1 MGFTRSTADLKVHQ
15 KLSDYPRV
23 EDGVSAEEL
32 KKRFDAPAEQL
43 QKDLNNLQE
52 ELEGVLSASKIGANT
67 LDSND
72 TSENNVQAKL
82 EKIRSEIQNTVLGQ
96 IPDSSIDKTKMDPNY
111 DSTLAKKDG
120 TVQENL
126 NANYLEG
133 KNLAGIKEIMTG
145 QFKTGT
151 FTGNGEQ
158 TLTINVGFRPKF
170 MIYIGSGSY
179 GGKIITVVIGNTC
192 MSISG
197 SDMIGF
203 SVSLFDTGVTLT
215 GSSAGKP
222 TVSGGTYTWI
232 ALKEVIE

>member
-52 ELEGVLSASKIGANT
+52 ELEGVLSASKIGANL
-67 LDSND
+67 LDAND

-96 IPDSSIDKTKMDPNY
+96 IPDSSIDKTKMNPEY
-111 DSTLAKKDG
+111 DNTLAKKDG
-120 TVQENL
+120 EVQENL

-158 TLTINVGFRPKF
+158 TLTINVGFKPRF
-170 MIYIGSGSY
+170 MIYFGGNMLVIIIGNSCAIHSASSSGTL
-179 GGKIITVVIGNTC
+179 TVNLSNTGVTVIGNNSFNPSYSKTT
-192 MSISG
+192 
-197 SDMIGF
+197 F
-203 SVSLFDTGVTLT
+203 N
-215 GSSAGKP
+215 
-222 TVSGGTYTWI
+222 WI